1 MYMEPLITPAL
12 LASTG
17 INIPEDQVDDYLEHM
32 NDQLAERIGE
42 SIIESLDEETVE
54 KLAEM
59 QESATDE
66 ELNTWMQ
73 ANIPQLSDIIQQE
86 IEIILGDAAENS
98 DAINSLDK

>member
-1 MYMEPLITPAL
+1 MEPLITPAL

-17 INIPEDQVDDYLEHM
+17 IDIPEDQVEDYLELM

-42 SIIESLDEETVE
+42 SIIESLDEEMVE

-59 QESATDE
+59 QETATDE
-66 ELNTWMQ
+66 ELNDWMQ

-98 DAINSLDK
+98 STINSLDQ

>member
-17 INIPEDQVDDYLEHM
+17 INIPEDQVDEYLELM

-42 SIIESLDEETVE
+42 SIVESLDEETVE

-59 QESATDE
+59 QESASDE

-98 DAINSLDK
+98 DAINSLDQ